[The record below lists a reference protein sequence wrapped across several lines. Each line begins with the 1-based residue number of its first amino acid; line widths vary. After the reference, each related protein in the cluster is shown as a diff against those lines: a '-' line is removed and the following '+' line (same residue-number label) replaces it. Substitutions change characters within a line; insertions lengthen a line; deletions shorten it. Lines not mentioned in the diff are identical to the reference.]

1 MNTLPSGAG
10 PVDTTSSSRTHLH
23 TLPFSAATITGGFW
37 SRYQEINRSVSLQ
50 HGYAMLEQAGNFR
63 NLRIAA
69 GRQSGSFTGRNFYD
83 EDIYK
88 WLEALGWEL
97 GRAANP
103 ELQRMADETIELLA
117 AAQQPSGYLNSYYQ
131 VAEPGCQWTDLD
143 HGHELFCAGHLIQA
157 AVAFQRALG
166 DSRLLEIVRRLVDHI
181 DSVFGPGK
189 LEGTGGHP
197 EIETALV
204 ELYRI
209 TGEPRDLALAQFLV
223 DQRGRGRM
231 RGYAGYGADY
241 HQDHVPVRQAEEM
254 AGHAV
259 RQLYLTTGVTDLY
272 METGE
277 PALLDA
283 MKRLW
288 ADMVAHKLYI
298 TGGVGSRFD
307 GEAFGAPYELPSDQC
322 YCETCAAIGSLM
334 WNWRLL
340 LLTGD
345 RRYADLFE
353 QTLYNGVLSS
363 PSLDGAHYFYAN
375 PLQVRGGRYVRASA
389 NPPEGELLARPTWHE
404 VACCPPNVMR
414 LFSSLGHYLA
424 TADSAGVQLHQYA
437 AAHIRAEVNGA
448 ALSFDIDTEYPWDG
462 RVTLRI
468 AETPPGDWALQLRI
482 PAWTRRSALALNGEQ
497 LDAAL
502 QPNGYL
508 SLSRRWRRGDV
519 IELTLEVEP
528 LLVAPNPRIDA
539 VRGCLAVQR
548 GPLVY
553 CFEQHD
559 QLQGV
564 DLQDAQFDPSRPLTA
579 EWTPGLLG
587 GVVRIE
593 AGGRLLDPRNWG
605 NALYR
610 AAAEHEPATG
620 RAVTLVA
627 VPYFAWGNR
636 GLGTMRIWMPAAHH
650 GPAAG

>member
-10 PVDTTSSSRTHLH
+10 PVDTAASSRTLLD
-23 TLPFSAATITGGFW
+23 TLPFSAARFTGGFW

-69 GRQSGSFTGRNFYD
+69 GRETGSFTGRNFYD

-97 GRAANP
+97 GRAPDP
-103 ELQRMADETIELLA
+103 ELQRMADEAIELIA
-117 AAQQPSGYLNSYYQ
+117 AAQQPDGYLDSYYQ
-131 VAEPGCQWTDLD
+131 VAEPGNRWTDLD

-157 AVAFQRALG
+157 AIAFQRALG
-166 DSRLLEIVRRLVDHI
+166 DSRLLEVVRRLVDHI

-204 ELYRI
+204 ELYRV
-209 TGEPRDLALAQFLV
+209 TGEPRDLALAQFLI

-241 HQDHVPVRQAEEM
+241 HQDHVPVRQAGEM

-259 RQLYLTTGVTDLY
+259 RQLYLNTGVTDLY

-277 PALLDA
+277 AALIEA
-283 MKRLW
+283 MNRLW
-288 ADMVAHKLYI
+288 TDLVARKLYI

-340 LLTGD
+340 LLTGE

-353 QTLYNGVLSS
+353 RTLYNGVLSS
-363 PSLDGAHYFYAN
+363 PSLDGAHFFYAN
-375 PLQVRGGRYVRASA
+375 PLQVRSGRYVRASA
-389 NPPEGELLARPTWHE
+389 NPPEGEVLGRPAWHE

-414 LFSSLGHYLA
+414 LLSSLGHYLA
-424 TADSAGVQLHQYA
+424 TADGAGVQIHQYA
-437 AAHIRAEVNGA
+437 AAHVRAEVNGA
-448 ALSFDIDTEYPWDG
+448 PVSLEIDTEYPWDG
-462 RVTLRI
+462 RITLRV
-468 AETPPGDWALQLRI
+468 AETPADEWALRLRV
-482 PAWTRRSALALNGEQ
+482 PAWCRTSALALNGEQ
-497 LDAAL
+497 QAAAP

-508 SLSRRWRRGDV
+508 SLSRRWRAGDAV
-519 IELTLEVEP
+519 ELTLEMEP
-528 LLVAPNPRIDA
+528 VLVAPNPRIDA

-553 CFEQHD
+553 CFEQRD
-559 QLQGV
+559 QPQGV
-564 DLQDAQFDPSRPLTA
+564 DLLDAQLDAGRPLA
-579 EWTPGLLG
+579 AQWTPDLLG

-593 AGGRLLDPRNWG
+593 AGGKALNPAGWESS
-605 NALYR
+605 LYR
-610 AAAEHEPATG
+610 AAAQLEPLEA
-620 RAVTLVA
+620 RPVTLAA

-636 GLGTMRIWMPAAHH
+636 GLDTMRIWMPAAQ
-650 GPAAG
+650 AAVSG